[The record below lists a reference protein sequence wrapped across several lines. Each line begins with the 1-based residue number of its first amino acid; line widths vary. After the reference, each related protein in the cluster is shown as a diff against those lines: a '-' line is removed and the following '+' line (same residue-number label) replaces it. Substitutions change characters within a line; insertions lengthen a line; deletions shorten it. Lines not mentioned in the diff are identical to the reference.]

1 MLVILSKQVSGP
13 SELTVLMS
21 ALREGE
27 PVKNGDKT
35 VYSFRQPVP
44 IPSYLLAIVTGDL
57 QSRQIGP
64 RSHVWA
70 EPDVLDQA
78 AFEFAEVLED
88 KYTIVQLSNVIH
100 TYTLI

>member
-1 MLVILSKQVSGP
+1 MLISLSKQVSAP

-44 IPSYLLAIVTGDL
+44 IPSYLLAIVAGDL

-78 AFEFAEVLED
+78 AFEFAEVFEE
-88 KYTIVQLSNVIH
+88 KNSMFQFSNV
-100 TYTLI
+100 TLI

>member
-1 MLVILSKQVSGP
+1 
-13 SELTVLMS
+13 MS

-27 PVKNGDKT
+27 PVVNGSKT

-44 IPSYLLAIVTGDL
+44 IPSYLLAIVAGDL

-78 AFEFAEVLED
+78 AFEFAEVLEE
-88 KYTIVQLSNVIH
+88 TNNIFQFFNVLH
-100 TYTLI
+100 LFRRNPS